1 MYYCKIKDHFHLY
14 LQGLMNCLRD
24 FKDVGYLQIKLI
36 KATDL
41 QSTDL
46 SGTYLY

>member
-1 MYYCKIKDHFHLY
+1 MYYFKIKDHFHLY
-14 LQGLMNCLRD
+14 LQGLMNCLRN

-41 QSTDL
+41 PSTDL
-46 SGTYLY
+46 SGIYLY